1 MSSMQHSLTLQ
12 TDAPLVPPRLDEPAP
27 YFEGRSTQGPVKLS
41 DYAGRWLVFFAH
53 PADFT
58 PVCASELVAFARHST
73 EFAALNCSLLGLS
86 VDSVYSHLAWRE
98 SIRDRFGVTIDFPML
113 EDVSMQIARRYEM
126 FHPHHAPSAAVRALF
141 VIDPQAKVRAML
153 HYPVTVGR
161 SVNEVL
167 RLVQAL
173 QIADRLGVVTP
184 EGWTPGQETV
194 ELPPDTAGGTDAR
207 RQERGDAAYGCVDW
221 YYYKRPASEEGG
233 SSRRNPQSG

>member
-1 MSSMQHSLTLQ
+1 MNAMQHSLTLQ
-12 TDAPLVPPRLDEPAP
+12 TDAPFAPPRLDEPAP
-27 YFEGRSTQGPVKLS
+27 YFEGRSTQGPIKLS

-58 PVCASELVAFARHST
+58 PVCASELVAFARHNA
-73 EFAALNCSLLGLS
+73 EFGALKCSLLGLS

-98 SIRDRFGVTIDFPML
+98 SIRERFGVTIDFPIL
-113 EDVSMQIARRYEM
+113 EDVSMQIARRYVM

-173 QIADRLGVVTP
+173 QTADRLGVVTP
-184 EGWTPGQETV
+184 EGWTPGEETV
-194 ELPPDTAGGTDAR
+194 ELPPDTTDGTDAR
-207 RQERGDAAYGCVDW
+207 RQERGDSAYGCVDW

-233 SSRRNPQSG
+233 NSRR

>member
-41 DYAGRWLVFFAH
+41 DYAGRWLVLFAH

-58 PVCASELVAFARHST
+58 PVCASELVAFARHCA
-73 EFAALNCSLLGLS
+73 ELAALKCSLLGLS

-98 SIRDRFGVTIDFPML
+98 SIRDRFGVTIDFPIL

-126 FHPHHAPSAAVRALF
+126 FHPRHAPGAAVRALF
-141 VIDPQAKVRAML
+141 VIDPQARVRAML

-161 SVNEVL
+161 SVNEIL

-173 QIADRLGVVTP
+173 QTADRLGVVTP
-184 EGWTPGQETV
+184 EGWTPGEETV
-194 ELPPDTAGGTDAR
+194 ELPPDTAEGTDAR
-207 RQERGDAAYGCVDW
+207 RQERGDSAYGCVDW

-233 SSRRNPQSG
+233 SSRR

>member
-1 MSSMQHSLTLQ
+1 MNAMQHSLTLQ
-12 TDAPLVPPRLDEPAP
+12 ADPPLAPPRLDEPAP
-27 YFEGRSTQGPVKLS
+27 YFEGRSTQGPIKLS

-58 PVCASELVAFARHST
+58 PVCASELVAFARHSA
-73 EFAALNCSLLGLS
+73 EFAALKCSLLGLS

-98 SIRDRFGVTIDFPML
+98 SIRDRFGVTIDFPIL

-126 FHPHHAPSAAVRALF
+126 FHPRHAPSAAVRALF

-173 QIADRLGVVTP
+173 QTADRLGVVTP

-194 ELPPDTAGGTDAR
+194 ELPPDTTDGTDAR
-207 RQERGDAAYGCVDW
+207 RQERGDSAYGCVDW

-233 SSRRNPQSG
+233 NSRR